1 MQKLR
6 PTLFNILFKNMH
18 RVILSTVES
27 KIEIGIYSN
36 VILDSFMARLR
47 QTQIILFNIRKKWP
61 QSPNQFP

>member
-1 MQKLR
+1 
-6 PTLFNILFKNMH
+6 MH
-18 RVILSTVES
+18 RVILSSVES

-47 QTQIILFNIRKKWP
+47 QTQIILFNIRKKWR